1 MKKLLA
7 MALALVMALGVTT
20 VAWADVEG
28 PEGGEA
34 AGLLDVVYVNTST
47 GDDTNGTG
55 TADSPVKYLK
65 KAMTLVK
72 EGGIIRVTG
81 QTTANPFWGNQ
92 SQDKTIASGNYS
104 VTKSV
109 TIEGYGD
116 AGMHDMHGIA
126 LPSDF
131 GGKLTLRNIDFDGNG
146 AIGIYAGGIASTA
159 EITIDNC
166 RFNKAGGN
174 CVHIAP
180 QIASLTVKD
189 CTFTAEET
197 GGYAGQ
203 YLIWPFAAKNVT
215 ITGNQFDGKDRI
227 RGAIH
232 LGGGHSEGTT
242 AVITGNTVKGFE
254 RGVQVAFNNG
264 TQNTVNISSNVFENI
279 SHKEGSNKQEH
290 EVAAVFLHEN
300 LAAEGVKTTVTVAAD
315 NTMTN
320 APRTIYAE
328 DGVTVTEI
336 VAAPAG
342 AEVVD
347 NGDGSYSVVE
357 KTPGQPPRYYYNST
371 TTTKDTGKTS
381 SPKTFDAGVDIYALT
396 AVLSVTGVAYV
407 GKKKF

>member
-7 MALALVMALGVTT
+7 MALALVMALSVTT
-20 VAWADVEG
+20 ISWADEEG
-28 PEGGEA
+28 AEGGEA

-55 TADSPVKYLK
+55 TADNPVKYLK

-92 SQDKTIASGNYS
+92 GQDKTIASGNYS

-166 RFNKAGGN
+166 RFHQAGGN
-174 CVHIAP
+174 CVYIAPHIAK
-180 QIASLTVKD
+180 LEVKD
-189 CTFTAEET
+189 CTFTAAANAS
-197 GGYAGQ
+197 GN
-203 YLIWPFAAKNVT
+203 YLIWTQSGADTVVITDNNINVDGTNTAK
-215 ITGNQFDGKDRI
+215 
-227 RGAIH
+227 GAIH
-232 LGGGHSEGTT
+232 LGDGSTT
-242 AVITGNTVKGFE
+242 AMNATITGNKISGVK
-254 RGVQVAFNNG
+254 RGIQIAFATG
-264 TQNTVNISSNVFENI
+264 QNDIVTIDKNTFTDVT
-279 SHKEGSNKQEH
+279 EG
-290 EVAAVFLHEN
+290 AVVLHEN
-300 LAAEGVKTTVTVAAD
+300 MAAQPTAKITYGTD
-315 NTMTN
+315 NTLAGT
-320 APRTIYAE
+320 T
-328 DGVTVTEI
+328 TKEI
-336 VAAPAG
+336 VAKVSDDGTTYVDVTKVVVPATG
-342 AEVVD
+342 GKLVKNE
-347 NGDGSYSVVE
+347 DGSYSVEE
-357 KTPGQPPRYYYNST
+357 KPAPRYYYNST
-371 TTTKDTGKTS
+371 TTTTDTKADGTKG
-381 SPKTFDAGVDIYALT
+381 SPKTFDAGMGIYALT

>member
-28 PEGGEA
+28 TEGGEA

-55 TADSPVKYLK
+55 TADSPVQYLK

-92 SQDKTIASGNYS
+92 SADKTIASGNYS

-116 AGMHDMHGIA
+116 AGMHDIHGIA

-180 QIASLTVKD
+180 QIAKLEVKN
-189 CTFTAEET
+189 CTFTAAANAEN
-197 GGYAGQ
+197 Q
-203 YLIWPFAAKNVT
+203 YLIWTQAGADTVIITDNNINVDGENTAKCAIHLGDGSTTAMNAT
-215 ITGNQFDGKDRI
+215 ITGNKISGVKRGIQIAFATGKNDTVTI
-227 RGAIH
+227 DKNTFTDVT
-232 LGGGHSEGTT
+232 EG
-242 AVITGNTVKGFE
+242 AVI
-254 RGVQVAFNNG
+254 
-264 TQNTVNISSNVFENI
+264 
-279 SHKEGSNKQEH
+279 
-290 EVAAVFLHEN
+290 LHEN
-300 LAAEGVKTTVTVAAD
+300 MAAQPTAKITYGTD
-315 NTMTN
+315 NTLAGT
-320 APRTIYAE
+320 TTK
-328 DGVTVTEI
+328 GI
-336 VAAPAG
+336 VAK
-342 AEVVD
+342 VSD
-347 NGDGSYSVVE
+347 NGTTYVDVAKVVVPPTGTELVKNADGSYSVV
-357 KTPGQPPRYYYNST
+357 KKPAPRYYYNST
-371 TTTKDTGKTS
+371 TTTDTKADGTKG
-381 SPKTFDAGVDIYALT
+381 SPKTFDAGMGIYALT